1 MIQNLPSETPNTGAL
16 SIFKRNYQSHV
27 SMSNDELD
35 REIGIAAQEFP
46 FYGIRQMRGYLIS
59 KGIRVSWQKIRESM

>member
-1 MIQNLPSETPNTGAL
+1 
-16 SIFKRNYQSHV
+16 
-27 SMSNDELD
+27 MSNDELD
-35 REIGIAAQEFP
+35 SEIGIAAQEFP